1 MVILYCLAYQLAQ
14 SGGRAARDYV
24 SSYLPQINFRF
35 RHPCKMPLLNRI
47 IDCPEHSVAV
57 HYMAPINYTELL
69 DFQVEKLGELRD
81 KGLVSK
87 NIAKQMY
94 HVATRDV
101 WAIQNTLKRSSLSN
115 KSVLLEV
122 LDKFREKMEASGR
135 HLQLFHASVTQEIF
149 T

>member
-1 MVILYCLAYQLAQ
+1 
-14 SGGRAARDYV
+14 
-24 SSYLPQINFRF
+24 
-35 RHPCKMPLLNRI
+35 
-47 IDCPEHSVAV
+47 
-57 HYMAPINYTELL
+57 MAPINYTELL